1 MKLYTLFIK
10 YWDPADWHKHT
21 VNNAPMNPNGAE
33 ALGVFFTEEMARV
46 AMEEI
51 EADEDDIQEIVI
63 YESKE
68 INIKN
73 FLDAYLFTA
82 LDLNGFYYEKWRE
95 FFSSDFLL
103 FNHVAGK
110 NQ

>member
-10 YWDPADWHKHT
+10 YWSPENWNKYT
-21 VNNAPMNPNGAE
+21 VNKVPMNPDGAE

-51 EADEDDIQEIVI
+51 EADEDDVQEIII

-73 FLDAYLFTA
+73 FLDAYLFTT
-82 LDLNGFYYEKWRE
+82 LDLHGFYYEKWRE

-103 FNHVAGK
+103 FNHIDSK